1 MAACYDLPNLD
12 WGKYWTPPGEDLDA
26 ARRLASPLHHVS
38 AKTKPIL
45 VIHADNDRSVPVKQ
59 ALEMVQALEKAK
71 VKHRF
76 AHSTDKGHMGI
87 TPYVIEEALA
97 FIAEVSGKDASGK

>member
-1 MAACYDLPNLD
+1 MSLHTNC
-12 WGKYWTPPGEDLDA
+12 TPWQAGFPKPSRA
-26 ARRLASPLHHVS
+26 ARKLASPLLQVTE
-38 AKTKPIL
+38 KTKPIL

-59 ALEMVQALEKAK
+59 AFEMVAALEKAK

-87 TPYVIEEALA
+87 TPYVIETARA
-97 FIAEVSGKDASGK
+97 FINEIEGKGAAEKK